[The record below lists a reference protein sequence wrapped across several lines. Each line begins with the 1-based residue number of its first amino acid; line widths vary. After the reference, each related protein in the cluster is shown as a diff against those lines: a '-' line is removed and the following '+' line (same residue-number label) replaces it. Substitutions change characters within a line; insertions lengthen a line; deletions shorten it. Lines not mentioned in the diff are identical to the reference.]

1 MVPISTPPRFPTGQ
15 QRYIHRVS
23 LHQVLVE
30 LRDLELAG
38 VVERYAI
45 GGAVGATR
53 YVEAAATEDVD
64 VFVTFTRASGNILDA
79 LAPIY
84 AWLKP
89 RGATVEGEHLVVGGW
104 PVQFL
109 PAEGPLLEEA
119 IADACDQDVDGVRT
133 RVFTAEHLA
142 AIALAL
148 GRAKDKLRIVQMVEA
163 KVLDV
168 PRFDAILERHNLTAK
183 WKDLSDTLLDGR

>member
-1 MVPISTPPRFPTGQ
+1 M
-15 QRYIHRVS
+15 S

-53 YVEAAATEDVD
+53 YVEAAATEDVA
-64 VFVTFTRASGNILDA
+64 VFVTFTRAPGKLLDA

-84 AWLKP
+84 AWLKL
-89 RGATVEGEHLVVGGW
+89 RGATVEGEHLVIGGW

-119 IADACDQDVDGVRT
+119 IADACDQEVDGVRT

-163 KVLDV
+163 KVLDG